1 MVDVNGAISVFEGR
15 MQLADPDAPELEVTV
30 EFRGDQMVLSHV
42 TGELGTWPRAS
53 LRVKNVGG
61 GWFTLVLDDEEIT
74 FAPRRP
80 GPFAGAVSDLEPPE
94 EEGKKSRRQRRREAR
109 QSAKPSREER
119 KAARA
124 REIPPA
130 AAVPDAAPA
139 PVEGDPFG
147 LPPAP
152 EEPPLDSPV
161 AGAAAVQEVEAVPET
176 PKHEP
181 APLPEIAKA
190 PKVKEPKPPKA
201 PKVKEPKPPKAAKA
215 PKVKEPKPPK
225 VKAPAKEPKPPKPPR
240 EPRLRPAMKS
250 FKRSAG
256 HLALR
261 ISDQLRQTG
270 IVPLDRLPGLDG
282 RRRPSADH
290 QHSFFEHRL
299 PGGLVRNV
307 CHDCGHVSIGGSD

>member
-1 MVDVNGAISVFEGR
+1 M
-15 MQLADPDAPELEVTV
+15 
-30 EFRGDQMVLSHV
+30 
-42 TGELGTWPRAS
+42 
-53 LRVKNVGG
+53 GG

-201 PKVKEPKPPKAAKA
+201 PKVKEPKPPK
-215 PKVKEPKPPK
+215 
-225 VKAPAKEPKPPKPPR
+225 PPR